1 MYTYSTVHVDNPDAA
16 VDTEC
21 GTLEVVVATAVEVP
35 VAYRL
40 PSLEREISPNRR
52 GRSLMSNSKSRNT
65 NSSSRQFVVTFTNL
79 PLFLWLSQ
87 PLVWNRCLSIVG
99 FFAIISQFLSFIA
112 LVVFA
117 YPFTESYT
125 KTIQPGYQDSVGL
138 LFCLFAF
145 ASSTFLVWICA
156 LHSSF
161 YRFITHPSAVLKA
174 SDYFAKIPTLPMKL
188 VHRVHCYHQTAET
201 DSQGRLN
208 PRMITHTTHH
218 AEEEFHFAHSID
230 VTEYPAVDFSS
241 SSSSSLSL
249 IHFKKTF
256 QFGDDFTA
264 DRFRRES
271 QSFRLLHMHCDT
283 NRTFHEELSMD
294 GLHDEILSYSSEEQI
309 PWMIREEQKSLFL
322 FFTLFFGISWFYYGL
337 FSYRVDSYNVEVNRI
352 VMDH

>member
-1 MYTYSTVHVDNPDAA
+1 MYEYSTVHVDNPDAS

-21 GTLEVVVATAVEVP
+21 GTLEVAEATAVEVP

-40 PSLEREISPNRR
+40 PSPEEEIPQHR
-52 GRSLMSNSKSRNT
+52 GSSLMSNSKSCDT
-65 NSSSRQFVVTFTNL
+65 NSSSHQFAIIFTNL
-79 PLFLWLSQ
+79 PLFQWLSQ
-87 PLVWNRCLSIVG
+87 PLVWNRCISIVG
-99 FFAIISQFLSFIA
+99 FIAMISQFLSFVA

-125 KTIQPGYQDSVGL
+125 KSFQPGYQDSVGL

-156 LHSSF
+156 FHSSF
-161 YRFITHPSAVLKA
+161 YRFITNPSAVLKA

-208 PRMITHTTHH
+208 PRMITHTTHY
-218 AEEEFHFAHSID
+218 AEEDFHFAHSID
-230 VTEYPAVDFSS
+230 VTEYPEVAE
-241 SSSSSLSL
+241 SSLSL

-264 DRFRRES
+264 NRFRRES
-271 QSFRLLHMHCDT
+271 QSFRNRHMHCDA
-283 NRTFHEELSMD
+283 NQIFREELSMD

-309 PWMIREEQKSLFL
+309 PWMIREEQNSLFL
-322 FFTLFFGISWFYYGL
+322 LLTLFFGISWFYYGL
-337 FSYRVDSYNVEVNRI
+337 FSYHVDNYDVEVNRI